1 MKVQL
6 KFICNKEIIS
16 GEFNPAMTVLDFLRN
31 MKELKGTKEGCREG
45 DCGACTVLVGEL
57 SGSYVHYKN
66 INSCLLPLGDIDG
79 KHLVSVEGLN
89 INGMNLFQQFL
100 VNNGGTQCG
109 FCTPGFVMSFAAYLI
124 TSDVFDT
131 KTAKDYLTGNLCR
144 CTGHKG
150 ILSSVEEV
158 INILN
163 KKEVRSDRLKFLS
176 DNKLI
181 PEYLGLVASKLK
193 QIAKTRPLHS
203 YDGVKQIVS
212 GGTDI
217 YVQKGETISNSD
229 ISLMSEI
236 LSDEMVRIVGDDCV
250 VSAAASV
257 ADLETSAIFNRMFPE
272 FKNIAELF
280 GSRQIRYRA
289 TVGGN
294 INNASPIGDMTVF
307 FLSLNAKI
315 TLLGRGI
322 AREIYLKDY
331 FKGYK
336 ILDKKA
342 DEVMTKLT
350 FRIPDST
357 FKNSFEK
364 VCKRRYLDI
373 ASVNT
378 AFSCNTENGK
388 FSGVNISAGGVAPVP
403 LYLEETSQCL
413 EGKEIN
419 LENINV
425 AIDTALKEVSPISD
439 VRGSTDYKKLLL
451 RNLMYAHFMKLFP
464 EVISEEVLL

>member
-16 GEFNPAMTVLDFLRN
+16 GDFNPAMTVLDFLRN

-45 DCGACTVLVGEL
+45 DCGACTVLVGKL
-57 SGSYVHYKN
+57 TGNYVHYKN

-79 KHLVSVEGLN
+79 KHLVSIEGLN
-89 INGMNLFQQFL
+89 IDGMNLFQQFL
-100 VNNGGTQCG
+100 VSNGGTQCG
-109 FCTPGFVMSFAAYLI
+109 FCTPGFVMSFAAYLL
-124 TSDVFDT
+124 TSDVFDL

-150 ILSSVEEV
+150 ILSSAEEV
-158 INILN
+158 IDILK
-163 KKEVRSDRLKFLS
+163 KKEVHSDRLKFLS

-181 PEYLGLVASKLK
+181 PEYFGLVASKLK
-193 QIAKTRPLHS
+193 QIAKTKSLHS

-217 YVQKGETISNSD
+217 YVQKGETILNID
-229 ISLMSEI
+229 ISLISEMF
-236 LSDEMVRIVGDDCV
+236 SDEKVKIFGDDCV

-257 ADLETSAIFNRMFPE
+257 ADLESSAIFNRMFPD

-294 INNASPIGDMTVF
+294 INNASPIGDLTIF
-307 FLSLNAKI
+307 FLSLNATI
-315 TLLGRGI
+315 TLLAKGI
-322 AREIYLKDY
+322 SREIFLKDY

-336 ILDKKA
+336 TLDKNA
-342 DEVMTKLT
+342 DEIMTKLT
-350 FRIPDST
+350 FRIPVST
-357 FKNSFEK
+357 IKNSFEK
-364 VCKRRYLDI
+364 VCKRKYLDI

-378 AFSCNTENGK
+378 AFSCSVSENK
-388 FSGVNISAGGVAPVP
+388 FKDVHISAGGVAPVP
-403 LYLEETSQCL
+403 LYLGKTSQL
-413 EGKEIN
+413 IEGKEIN
-419 LENINV
+419 IENINR
-425 AIDTALKEVSPISD
+425 AIEYVQEEISPISD
-439 VRGSTDYKKLLL
+439 VRGSEDYKKLLL
-451 RNLMYAHFMKLFP
+451 RNLMYAHFIKLFP
-464 EVISEEVLL
+464 EVINEEVLI